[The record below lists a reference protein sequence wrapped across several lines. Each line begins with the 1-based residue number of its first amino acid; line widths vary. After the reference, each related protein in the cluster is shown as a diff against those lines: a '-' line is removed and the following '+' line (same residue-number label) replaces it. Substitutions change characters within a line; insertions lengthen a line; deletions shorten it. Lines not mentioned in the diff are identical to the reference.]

1 MMLHQN
7 EGFESWDVYQW
18 KGSIFQCGRSF
29 FKIWL
34 FTDIYNYIHEPKESQ
49 SFQSYITNFYF
60 SELDKVSFVDGK
72 NQRQFSRH
80 PFFLLVQYMLT
91 PLSLLSRLESQDN
104 WPSMRDLQYKKCS
117 KASQLFSHNCETCI
131 KQKKAIEKPNV
142 SCKKWFKTTVR
153 QKVQITLFSQN
164 RIYDPSFMYSIP
176 ILSLITCNKRG
187 LFINIIFRADQSIL
201 STCFLDIIW
210 RLCREVMCW
219 SFFGVKGDKKR
230 SCI

>member
-1 MMLHQN
+1 MKDLRAEMFIN
-7 EGFESWDVYQW
+7 EKEAYFNVEEVFLKYGYLQ
-18 KGSIFQCGRSF
+18 
-29 FKIWL
+29 
-34 FTDIYNYIHEPKESQ
+34 IYI
-49 SFQSYITNFYF
+49 IT
-60 SELDKVSFVDGK
+60 SM
-72 NQRQFSRH
+72 NQRKANHFKVTLQTFILVNWTKCPLWTGKIRDNFQGI

-104 WPSMRDLQYKKCS
+104 WPSTRDLQYKNCS

-164 RIYDPSFMYSIP
+164 RIYDLSFMYSIP

-201 STCFLDIIW
+201 SACFLDIIW
-210 RLCREVMCW
+210 RLYVEVTCW

>member
-1 MMLHQN
+1 MKDLRAEMFIN
-7 EGFESWDVYQW
+7 EKEAYFNVEEVFLKYGYLQ
-18 KGSIFQCGRSF
+18 
-29 FKIWL
+29 
-34 FTDIYNYIHEPKESQ
+34 IYI
-49 SFQSYITNFYF
+49 IT
-60 SELDKVSFVDGK
+60 SM
-72 NQRQFSRH
+72 NQRKANHFKVTLQTFILVNWTKCPLWTGKIRDNFQGI

-164 RIYDPSFMYSIP
+164 RIYDLSFMYSIP

-201 STCFLDIIW
+201 SACFLDIIW
-210 RLCREVMCW
+210 RLYVEVTCW